1 MRIQQDMGV
10 VERKAKHKEDLKKD
24 ILSAAQYL
32 FTEKGYE
39 ATSIRAIAER
49 IEYSPATIYLYYK
62 DKNEI
67 VHALHQE
74 GFKLLVS
81 HFQVLANVSQPFER
95 LKAMGRAYIQFALQN
110 PDIYKLIFIMPEPL
124 AHVANCFEE
133 WSEGD
138 RAFDILLKTVEE
150 CQQDGY
156 FKDLNKE
163 MLAFTIWSTMHGLC
177 SLRTSG
183 HLGHVG
189 LIRNSDINIDV
200 LMTQTFETYIGML
213 EKLKT

>member
-1 MRIQQDMGV
+1 MGV
-10 VERKAKHKEDLKKD
+10 AERKERHKEDLKKE
-24 ILSAAQYL
+24 ILSAAKEL

-74 GFKLLVS
+74 GFKLLVG

-110 PDIYKLIFIMPEPL
+110 PDVYKLIFIMEEPL
-124 AHVANCFEE
+124 QHVQNCFEE
-133 WSEGD
+133 WNEGD
-138 RAFDILLKTVEE
+138 RAFDILLKTVDE
-150 CQQDGY
+150 CQQEGY
-156 FKDLNKE
+156 FTGLNKE

-189 LIRNSDINIDV
+189 LIRNSDINIDL
-200 LMTQTFETYIGML
+200 LMTQTFETYISML
-213 EKLKT
+213 EKLKA

>member
-1 MRIQQDMGV
+1 MGV
-10 VERKAKHKEDLKKD
+10 AERKERHKEDLKKE
-24 ILSAAQYL
+24 ILAAAKEL

-81 HFQVLANVSQPFER
+81 HFQVLDTIAHPFER

-110 PDIYKLIFIMPEPL
+110 PDVYKLIFVMEEPL
-124 AHVANCFEE
+124 AHVSNCFEE
-133 WSEGD
+133 WDEGD
-138 RAFDILLKTVEE
+138 RAFDLLLKTVDD
-150 CQQDGY
+150 CQQAGY
-156 FKDLNKE
+156 LKGLNKE

-177 SLRTSG
+177 TLRTSG
-183 HLGHVG
+183 HLSHVG
-189 LIRNSDINIDV
+189 LIRNSDSNIDV
-200 LMTQTFETYIGML
+200 LLTQTFETYIAML
-213 EKLKT
+213 EKLKE